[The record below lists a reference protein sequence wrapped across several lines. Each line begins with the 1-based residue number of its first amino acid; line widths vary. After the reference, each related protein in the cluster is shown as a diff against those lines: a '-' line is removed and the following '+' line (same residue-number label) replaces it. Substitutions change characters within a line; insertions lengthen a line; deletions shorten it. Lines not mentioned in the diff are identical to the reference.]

1 MKRLFYQTKL
11 YDYSSMEE
19 CAKHIR
25 EMEKRG
31 WKTKLQKVDYTG
43 CAWYVYENGQREHPY
58 SVEFYKEIQT
68 F

>member
-1 MKRLFYQTKL
+1 MKRLFYQTVL

-31 WKTKLQKVDYTG
+31 WKVKLQEIDDNG
-43 CAWYVYENGQREHPY
+43 CEWYVYKNGQDKLPY
-58 SVEFYKEIQT
+58 SAEFYKQM
-68 F
+68 